1 MRSVSPMKPDSTKPE
16 LALTSPT
23 ASDTLD
29 SESGATTDLMQ
40 PVFAARDVEWE
51 AELLTHLSEQ
61 EQRLREFTRR
71 RFQTEPHGV
80 VQLAVRMVQALDVYT
95 ALHAERATL
104 IRLNLPATRQASGE
118 FIRKAETLPKPESGR
133 KLLGFTVSAP
143 RVSPEAR
150 VAAAMVVAELPAVI
164 ESYLLLL
171 GNGFAT
177 GPMAAKWVETIGV
190 FVRQLTKLTK
200 HITDAQ

>member
-1 MRSVSPMKPDSTKPE
+1 MRSISYMKPDSTKPE
-16 LALTSPT
+16 IALTTPT

-29 SESGATTDLMQ
+29 GESGANTDLVQ
-40 PVFAARDVEWE
+40 PLFAARDLEWE
-51 AELLTHLSEQ
+51 AELLTQLSEQ

-71 RFQTEPHGV
+71 RFQAEPHAV

-104 IRLNLPATRQASGE
+104 IRLNLPATRQVSGQ
-118 FIRKAETLPKPESGR
+118 FILKAETMPKPEPGR

-143 RVSPEAR
+143 RVDPVVR
-150 VAAAMVVAELPAVI
+150 VSAAMVVAELPSVI

-177 GPMAAKWVETIGV
+177 GQMAAKWVETIGV
-190 FVRQLTKLTK
+190 FIRQLTKLTK
-200 HITDAQ
+200 HITDAK